1 MRSKAGAGHKRVFSD
16 SGFEVDFS
24 LPYKRADVFNE
35 VTKLDQPLGADGPSL
50 KYYITSTKIRLG
62 MTRQVVFND
71 DATVYTKS
79 KLVEYVADAGAARA
93 PTSHTPRSGVAAHS
107 PRAGSA
113 CTHPP

>member
-1 MRSKAGAGHKRVFSD
+1 MKRKAAGSTYKHFPD
-16 SGFEVDFS
+16 SGFEVAFS

-79 KLVEYVADAGAARA
+79 KLVEYAADA
-93 PTSHTPRSGVAAHS
+93 
-107 PRAGSA
+107 
-113 CTHPP
+113 